1 MDFSLRTFDSN
12 RISRVAAGMAL
23 VLAGLTGLLA
33 AWWIP
38 RPPEDPKPDTAR
50 TLILSENPEPPA
62 ANLTAIIQFCAAHTT
77 DKRGFV
83 VFAEGTVALV
93 GEPADNPVA
102 QAVETLRR
110 CAKPDAVF
118 VTEQTTTGDLV
129 VTFTEPVFQWIPS
142 RQRETLADWA
152 GKHLNSLFA
161 PAELAKKA
169 PDWTPAPDAR
179 VGLVARKRLLADAKD
194 AKVMKVIRPAISA
207 PPSTGKSAPEPDPLN
222 P

>member
-1 MDFSLRTFDSN
+1 
-12 RISRVAAGMAL
+12 
-23 VLAGLTGLLA
+23 
-33 AWWIP
+33 
-38 RPPEDPKPDTAR
+38 
-50 TLILSENPEPPA
+50 
-62 ANLTAIIQFCAAHTT
+62 
-77 DKRGFV
+77 
-83 VFAEGTVALV
+83 
-93 GEPADNPVA
+93 
-102 QAVETLRR
+102 VETLRR